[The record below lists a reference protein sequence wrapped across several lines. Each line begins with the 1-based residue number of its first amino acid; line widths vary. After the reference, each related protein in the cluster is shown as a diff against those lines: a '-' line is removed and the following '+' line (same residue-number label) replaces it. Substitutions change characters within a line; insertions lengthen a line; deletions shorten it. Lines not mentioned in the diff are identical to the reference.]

1 MIDRDLTRFTQS
13 DIYSIVCELLYKIKD
28 NESYSVM
35 SELAYIL
42 DKNSFIKFMQYFG
55 GTTIS
60 IPTLE
65 DFRQTIRVI
74 QLYHYFNIENMSWK
88 DALVKA
94 GFEKNET
101 RSAQR
106 RLMEFTKVLNSFKAG
121 RVYD

>member
-106 RLMEFTKVLNSFKAG
+106 RLIEFTKVLNSFKAG

>member
-65 DFRQTIRVI
+65 DFKQTIRVI

-106 RLMEFTKVLNSFKAG
+106 RLIEFTKVLNSFKAG

>member
-13 DIYSIVCELLYKIKD
+13 DIYSIICELLYKIKD

-65 DFRQTIRVI
+65 DFRQTIRII

-94 GFEKNET
+94 GFERSET

-121 RVYD
+121 RTYD

>member
-121 RVYD
+121 RTYD

>member
-1 MIDRDLTRFTQS
+1 MIDRDLSKFSQS
-13 DIYSIVCELLYKIKD
+13 DIYSIVCELLYRIKED
-28 NESYSVM
+28 ESYSVI

-42 DKNSFIKFMQYFG
+42 EKDSFIRFMQYFG
-55 GTTIS
+55 GTTIAV
-60 IPTLE
+60 PTLE
-65 DFRQTIRVI
+65 DFKQTIKII

-94 GFEKNET
+94 GFERNET

-121 RVYD
+121 RSYD